1 MYKKLKRILS
11 MMLLATFALSY
22 SAFAVDTDIQPYASI
37 YLTHKEASLASSNN
51 QLAVNFSVVS
61 NISVAKIGVSSITLH
76 DVTSGTT
83 KNFSGLTVSGK
94 ENAGRKILGAGVSG
108 HQYYATVVLCALNS
122 NGSGATYTVTT
133 NYVTV

>member
-1 MYKKLKRILS
+1 MLKKILC
-11 MMLLATFALSY
+11 LLFLASFVFPY
-22 SAFAVDTDIQPYASI
+22 NAFAADSDIQPHASI
-37 YLTHKEASLASSNN
+37 YLTHKEASLATSNN

-61 NISVAKIGVSSITLH
+61 NISVAKIGASSITLH

-94 ENAGRKILGAGVSG
+94 ENDGRKILGAGVTG
-108 HQYYATVVLCALNS
+108 HRYYATVVLCALNS

>member
-83 KNFSGLTVSGK
+83 KNFSGLT
-94 ENAGRKILGAGVSG
+94 AKIGIPAPSARSLS
-108 HQYYATVVLCALNS
+108 
-122 NGSGATYTVTT
+122 TT
-133 NYVTV
+133 FTH